1 MKIFLLAI
9 TILLLLTRIK
19 NTPRSLSKK
28 IFDDKNLE
36 FYEKNKIN
44 YLDDKERYEV
54 AVVIT
59 WIISLI
65 MCMFLIWYYIMIGSQ
80 GNSLLLILS
89 AVQVFAVFITMKH
102 DVETIDRMIKIF
114 DDYQGFKFYRWHYL
128 FNLILDYVYYPLAIY
143 TLIS

>member
-19 NTPRSLSKK
+19 NTPRNLSKK

-36 FYEKNKIN
+36 LYEKNKIN
-44 YLDDKERYEV
+44 YLDDKEMHKIV
-54 AVVIT
+54 FGVT
-59 WIISLI
+59 WIISI
-65 MCMFLIWYYIMIGSQ
+65 VIYVFLVWYYIMIGSQ
-80 GNSLLLILS
+80 GSSLLFILS
-89 AVQVFAVFITMKH
+89 GVQVFTVFITMKY
-102 DVETIDRMIKIF
+102 DVEIIDRMIKNF
-114 DDYQGFKFYRWHYL
+114 DDYQGFKFYKWHYL